1 MRGKGETREDD
12 GINETWRHKEIF
24 GYSGGKGRGK
34 GRGSLVGG
42 GEQLSNDIHGQK
54 CHNENLSPT
63 H

>member
-1 MRGKGETREDD
+1 MESMRHEGTRKYLGTAKARE
-12 GINETWRHKEIF
+12 EAVC
-24 GYSGGKGRGK
+24 
-34 GRGSLVGG
+34 LVGG